1 MNREL
6 LAEARAARGLF
17 LQTVG
22 LNFATG
28 IIIILQALA
37 LSRIIR
43 IAYFEGGTLADVS
56 GWLALLAALIGLRAL
71 GTWGGAQRAAA
82 LAIHIKADLRER
94 LLAHLLALGPVY
106 AQGERSGELV
116 NTATEGIEALD
127 AYFRDYLPGLFLALL
142 LPLTILLLV
151 FPIDLLTF
159 LLFLVTAPLIPLF
172 MALIGMAAV
181 ALARRQY
188 AVMGRM
194 SAHFLDV
201 LQGLTTLKLFQ
212 RSRLQIE
219 TIGRIT
225 DQFRETTMRVLR
237 VAFLSAFMLELLS
250 TISIAL
256 VAVQIGLRL
265 LAGGIAFEQA
275 LFLLVIAPEFYLPLR
290 MLGIKFH
297 AGTEGAAAAKRIFE
311 VLAQPLPP
319 KPEQPQPVPQNPALH
334 FEDLQ
339 FAYTGAARPALAGV
353 SFDTAPGQV
362 VALVGASGSGKTTLA
377 NLLMRFLVPQAGR
390 ITAGGVDLMA
400 LDPDAWRAQIA
411 WVPQQP
417 YLFNASAAENIRIG
431 RPDADEAAV
440 QQAAQAAGAHE
451 FILGLPQ
458 GYATTLGE
466 RGARLSGGQAQRIAL
481 ARAFLRD
488 APIVVLDEAT
498 AHLDP
503 ETEAQIEAALAR
515 LMAGRSVLLIAHR
528 LNTVARADQILV
540 LEEGRIVE
548 RGQHAEL
555 LAASG
560 AYARLLRAF
569 ASDEGS
575 ADV

>member
-28 IIIILQALA
+28 IVIILQALA

-43 IAYFEGGTLADVS
+43 IAYFEGGTLDDVS
-56 GWLALLAALIGLRAL
+56 GWLLLLAALIGLRAL
-71 GTWGGAQRAAA
+71 STWGGAQRAAA

-94 LLAHLLALGPVY
+94 LLTHLLALGPAY

-172 MALIGMAAV
+172 MALIGMAAG

-319 KPEQPQPVPQNPALH
+319 KPEQPQPVPQNPALR
-334 FEDLQ
+334 FEDLR
-339 FAYTGAARPALAGV
+339 YTYAGAARPALAGV
-353 SFDTAPGQV
+353 SFEIEPGQV
-362 VALVGASGSGKTTLA
+362 IALVGASGSGKTTLA

-390 ITAGGVDLMA
+390 ITASGVDLMA

-451 FILGLPQ
+451 FILALPQ
-458 GYATTLGE
+458 GYATLLGE

-503 ETEAQIEAALAR
+503 ETETQIEAALAR

-555 LAASG
+555 LAAGG
-560 AYARLLRAF
+560 AYTRLLRAF
-569 ASDEGS
+569 ASDERS
-575 ADV
+575 AEA